1 MPGMIRCF
9 IVWHIFTRCVM
20 NSGFH
25 VVSIASSRGAKRDF
39 LVSAA
44 LGSVA
49 RNVLRWT
56 KRGIHGS
63 ILVCFACWLS
73 GCGSLATH
81 RVQTGETLYSISFDY
96 GWDYRQLAEWN
107 QLKPPYT
114 IYEGQTLRVA
124 PSVGAAVV
132 ESREPIAAIASSPP
146 SLTVRPQSSP
156 PVQPKSL
163 PNPNLPIQWRWP
175 TEGRL
180 VQNFSGDS
188 KGIDI
193 AGKTGQVV
201 RAAAGGRVVYSGGGM
216 LHYGNLIII
225 KHNDALLSAYAHNR
239 RLHVREGAE
248 VTAGQQIA
256 DMGQK
261 TDGDTVL
268 HFQIR
273 QDGRPVDPLRYL
285 PVSR

>member
-1 MPGMIRCF
+1 MGWPALSGHGVNASAQLVVVFSTRGPGS
-9 IVWHIFTRCVM
+9 H
-20 NSGFH
+20 
-25 VVSIASSRGAKRDF
+25 F
-39 LVSAA
+39 LVNAVAS
-44 LGSVA
+44 SVA

-56 KRGIHGS
+56 RQGTRGLIMAG
-63 ILVCFACWLS
+63 LALWLS
-73 GCGSLATH
+73 GCGSLGSH

-107 QLKPPYT
+107 QLKPPYM
-114 IYEGQTLRVA
+114 IYEGQILRVA

-146 SLTVRPQSSP
+146 SLTARPLSSPLPP
-156 PVQPKSL
+156 PVQLKPL
-163 PNPNLPIQWRWP
+163 PDPNLPIQWRWP

-180 VQNFSGDS
+180 VQNFSGGS

-193 AGKTGQVV
+193 AGKIGQAV
-201 RAAAGGRVVYSGGGM
+201 RAAAGGRVVYAGGGM

-239 RLHVREGAE
+239 RLRVREGAE

-285 PVSR
+285 PVLR

>member
-1 MPGMIRCF
+1 M
-9 IVWHIFTRCVM
+9 
-20 NSGFH
+20 
-25 VVSIASSRGAKRDF
+25 
-39 LVSAA
+39 
-44 LGSVA
+44 
-49 RNVLRWT
+49 
-56 KRGIHGS
+56 
-63 ILVCFACWLS
+63 
-73 GCGSLATH
+73 
-81 RVQTGETLYSISFDY
+81 
-96 GWDYRQLAEWN
+96 
-107 QLKPPYT
+107 
-114 IYEGQTLRVA
+114 
-124 PSVGAAVV
+124 
-132 ESREPIAAIASSPP
+132 
-146 SLTVRPQSSP
+146 
-156 PVQPKSL
+156 
-163 PNPNLPIQWRWP
+163 
-175 TEGRL
+175 
-180 VQNFSGDS
+180 QNFSGDS